1 MDLSPDVNVPEPTPE
16 ERALQTEQVEI
27 LRQQRD
33 IIKQQARQQELL
45 APLLF
50 EQSGIRPIYSEA
62 ETIRNPEIRDIRTE
76 LRTLREELAGLPAG
90 TYDTEDDVIIGGGVI
105 PSSADRAQLESQIA
119 TLEQQLRDT
128 PRRITT
134 DPRIIGFERIE
145 DPNEA
150 LRREIETGLLER
162 SRAALAGELP
172 V

>member
-62 ETIRNPEIRDIRTE
+62 ETIRNP
-76 LRTLREELAGLPAG
+76 
-90 TYDTEDDVIIGGGVI
+90 GG
-105 PSSADRAQLESQIA
+105 S
-119 TLEQQLRDT
+119 
-128 PRRITT
+128 
-134 DPRIIGFERIE
+134 
-145 DPNEA
+145 
-150 LRREIETGLLER
+150 
-162 SRAALAGELP
+162 
-172 V
+172 